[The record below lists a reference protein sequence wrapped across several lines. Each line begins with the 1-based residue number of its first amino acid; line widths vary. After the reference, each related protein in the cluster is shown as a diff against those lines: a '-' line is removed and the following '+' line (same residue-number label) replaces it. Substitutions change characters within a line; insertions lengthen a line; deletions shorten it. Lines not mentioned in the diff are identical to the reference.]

1 MQAIWQEFINSD
13 SEPHSASTPD
23 PLPSDGEALDA
34 YSRTII
40 NVAESLRPAVVH
52 LRAGSG
58 RRQGS
63 GSGVLFTPDGF
74 LLTNFHV
81 VRSSPEVRVNLTDGR
96 EVSGRVVGADPW
108 TDLAI
113 VQADGGK
120 LPFAA
125 LGDSAK

>member
-40 NVAESLRPAVVH
+40 NVAESLRPAVVN

-63 GSGVLFTPDGF
+63 GSTS
-74 LLTNFHV
+74 
-81 VRSSPEVRVNLTDGR
+81 R
-96 EVSGRVVGADPW
+96 
-108 TDLAI
+108 
-113 VQADGGK
+113 
-120 LPFAA
+120 
-125 LGDSAK
+125 